1 MKSKK
6 NLLFLA
12 SVICLSL
19 ASFTTQAQA
28 QLEKGN
34 ILLNAGVGFGYYY
47 AGGVSFN
54 LNGEYSVT
62 PELAIGPYFAYT
74 SYNYNYPGTY
84 DYSYSFIDFGVRGS
98 YHFSKLF
105 KINVEELDIYGGAF
119 LGFVASSYD
128 YDGPGGDYDDPYD
141 GGIRG
146 GIHAG
151 ARYYFS
157 EKFAGYGELGIGL
170 SPLVLGV
177 TLKL

>member
-1 MKSKK
+1 MKTKK
-6 NLLFLA
+6 SFLA
-12 SVICLSL
+12 LAGIVFLSL
-19 ASFTTQAQA
+19 ASLTTQAQA

-47 AGGVSFN
+47 AGGVSLN
-54 LNGEYSVT
+54 LNGEFSVT

-74 SYNYNYPGTY
+74 AYDHGYFGY
-84 DYSYSFIDFGVRGS
+84 DYNYSFIDFGVRGS
-98 YHFSKLF
+98 YHFSKLL
-105 KINVEELDIYGGAF
+105 KINVEQLDIYGGAF

-157 EKFAGYGELGIGL
+157 EKFAGYGELGVGL